1 MVRQNVDL
9 WLSRIAKANEIFL
22 CGSNCC
28 CVGRIDILIA
38 PWNLPEGT
46 STDVLGFWYPE
57 QTITANDF
65 LCIPKE
71 SKAPVLAHRF
81 INYLL
86 DNDVALKNQ
95 SYVGYQPALT
105 AVTAEA
111 LISSGAIPES
121 LVDAVVDAERYA
133 SGQRL
138 VSLSPETDALWNDVW
153 ATFTAG

>member
-1 MVRQNVDL
+1 MQESVNATHPRQRL
-9 WLSRIAKANEIFL
+9 
-22 CGSNCC
+22 
-28 CVGRIDILIA
+28 GRQCTEHIGHGA
-38 PWNLPEGT
+38 
-46 STDVLGFWYPE
+46 
-57 QTITANDF
+57 
-65 LCIPKE
+65 
-71 SKAPVLAHRF
+71 
-81 INYLL
+81 
-86 DNDVALKNQ
+86 
-95 SYVGYQPALT
+95 